1 MPRAFTEREK
11 QLILR
16 RLLTAGRKMFS
27 TQGLKKTT
35 VEGLANAAGISKG
48 AFYIFY
54 PSKEALFMDVVEQ
67 AELQFRLELLAAI
80 DLPGSS
86 PRSRLLAVFKRAFA
100 LVKTIP
106 ILEFLTG
113 SDIDLLFRRI
123 PEGRLQE
130 HLASDRQFFEEL
142 IARGKDAGIPIQA
155 RPEEISELLYP
166 LVMAVLHDDA
176 STPVRLGGNVDLLLE
191 LVAAFCLGEVE
202 VEMRSPD
209 QPAPRRRKAAHE

>member
-16 RLLTAGRKMFS
+16 RLLAAGRKMFS

-54 PSKEALFMDVVEQ
+54 PSKEALFMDVIEQ
-67 AELQFRLELLAAI
+67 AELQFRRELLAEI

-86 PRSRLLAVFKRAFA
+86 PRSRLLAVFRKAFA

-113 SDIDLLFRRI
+113 GDIDLLFRRI
-123 PEGRLQE
+123 PEEKLQE
-130 HLASDRQFFEEL
+130 HLASDRRFFEEL
-142 IARGKDAGIPIQA
+142 ITRCKDAGIPIQA

-176 STPVRLGGNVDLLLE
+176 SSPVRLGGNVDLLLE
-191 LVAAFCLGEVE
+191 LVAAFCLGEVGA
-202 VEMRSPD
+202 EMHSPD
-209 QPAPRRRKAAHE
+209 QPAPRRRKAAHQ